1 MNMPSTSSGLS
12 IQIISRLS
20 EIFARHEKVSSVV
33 LYGSRAKGNWRNES
47 DIDLTIHADGLEWSE
62 FQKIEREIDDLLFPW
77 KMDLSLYD
85 HIENQEL
92 REHIERVGKV
102 FYQRCVEEEGSLTQC
117 LTLFDP
123 ERHAGEVMRTEALG
137 AEKS

>member
-1 MNMPSTSSGLS
+1 MPTVNSGLS
-12 IQIISRLS
+12 IQTISRLS

-47 DIDLTIHADGLEWSE
+47 DIDLTIHAEGLEWSE
-62 FQKIEREIDDLLFPW
+62 FQQIEREIDDLLLPW
-77 KMDLSLYD
+77 KIDLSLYD
-85 HIENQEL
+85 HIESQGL
-92 REHIERVGKV
+92 REHIERAGKV
-102 FYQRCVEEEGSLTQC
+102 FYQHCVEEEGGLAQR

-123 ERHAGEVMRTEALG
+123 ERHAGEVMQTEALG